1 MKNNNS
7 SHVQAKHSAKKKTVQ
22 QKGNHHFLGLALRR
36 KNYGFQRKMSS
47 KKKELI
53 HFSGQTLCKKK
64 YGIQET
70 V

>member
-7 SHVQAKHSAKKKTVQ
+7 SHVQAKHSAKKTVQ

-53 HFSGQTLCKKK
+53 LFSGQTLGRKK
-64 YGIQET
+64 
-70 V
+70 